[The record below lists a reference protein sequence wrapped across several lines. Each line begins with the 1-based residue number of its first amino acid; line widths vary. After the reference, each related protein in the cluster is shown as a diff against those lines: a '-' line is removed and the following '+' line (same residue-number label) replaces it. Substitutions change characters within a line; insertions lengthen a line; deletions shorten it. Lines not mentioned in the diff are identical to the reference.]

1 MAYPLCGI
9 DRTFTAHGKNGPA
22 NQSTRTMIV
31 FNNTIKVHPDIEQD
45 WLQWQKEEHIPE
57 TMRSGHF
64 TAYKIFRLLEQD
76 DSEGSTYVI
85 QYTAPGIEQ
94 YQRYLDE
101 LA

>member
-1 MAYPLCGI
+1 
-9 DRTFTAHGKNGPA
+9 
-22 NQSTRTMIV
+22 MIV
-31 FNNTIKVHPDIEQD
+31 FNNTIKVHPAIENE

-64 TAYKIFRLLEQD
+64 TGYKIFRLLEQD

-85 QYTAPGIEQ
+85 QYTAPGMEH

-101 LA
+101 WAPALLQKAFNKWGDRFIAFKTIMQVV